1 MVDRVLIT
9 DADDFLGPSTVERFT
24 NSGAAVTAVTEPL
37 QSRDDAF
44 SLAEHYGP
52 FDIVVAN
59 LEAPISVAPITEHT
73 DAICTSMFDRLVHPL
88 FWLFAACLPS
98 MVSAGRGAVVVPT
111 SATAL
116 RTSSH
121 PIAAYEAARTAQTTL
136 VRSVGW
142 EMAPNGV
149 RVNGVAPNFIEN
161 PSYFPPEVVADETFR
176 RDLQRAVLAGRLGRG
191 DEAAATIEWLA
202 SPHASY
208 IFGAIIPVDGGWSLG

>member
-9 DADDFLGPSTVERFT
+9 DADEFLGPATVERFT
-24 NSGAAVTAVTEPL
+24 SSGAAVTAVTEPL
-37 QSRDDAF
+37 ESRDDAF
-44 SLAEHYGP
+44 ALADRYGP
-52 FDIVVAN
+52 FDVVVAN
-59 LEAPISVAPITEHT
+59 LEAPITVAPITEHT
-73 DAICTSMFDRLVHPL
+73 DDLCTAVFDRLVHPL
-88 FWLFAACLPS
+88 FWLFAACLPA

-121 PIAAYEAARTAQTTL
+121 PIAAYEAARAAQVTL

-161 PSYFPPEVVADETFR
+161 PSYFPPEVVADDTFH
-176 RDLQRAVLAGRLGRG
+176 RDLQRVVPAGRLGRG

-202 SPHASY
+202 SPQASY
-208 IFGAIIPVDGGWSLG
+208 VFGAIIPVDGGWSLG